1 MTTTNTNNDVR
12 SILLAALD
20 LGAWQAEHL
29 TGADLARQAAG
40 LLAWYRQQLEATAAQ
55 AQRLACDVQEL
66 QGGEAWEEQRRQ
78 TAEMVRQVAAA
89 AADLSRLEA
98 ALRAIDAMIGTSR
111 FTPRDVR
118 QVIADA
124 LGGPT
129 ERAAAGGPSPMV
141 LDGED

>member
-1 MTTTNTNNDVR
+1 MTTTTNTNNDVR

-55 AQRLACDVQEL
+55 RLACACDVQEL
-66 QGGEAWEEQRRQ
+66 QSGEAWEEQRRQ

-98 ALRAIDAMIGTSR
+98 ALDDLWHFYDYPGAGSLPKTVARR
-111 FTPRDVR
+111 VCE
-118 QVIADA
+118 A
-124 LGGPT
+124 LGRPVPEHYQGD
-129 ERAAAGGPSPMV
+129 EW
-141 LDGED
+141 DG